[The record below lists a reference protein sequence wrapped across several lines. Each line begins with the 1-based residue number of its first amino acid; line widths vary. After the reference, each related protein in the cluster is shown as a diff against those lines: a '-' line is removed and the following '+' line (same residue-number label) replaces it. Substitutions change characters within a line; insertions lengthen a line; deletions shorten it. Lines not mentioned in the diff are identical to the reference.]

1 MQLRVGIDI
10 GGTTTVVG
18 LVDESGKV
26 LLKNTFLTGNEPSP
40 NTLILAIKTWILIK
54 AKALNA
60 EIISI
65 GIGAPNGNIH
75 SGNIEHSPNLPWKG
89 IVPLSELF
97 FKALNVP
104 VKLTND
110 ANAAALG
117 EWIFGAAKNCPNF
130 LFITLGT
137 GLGSGI
143 VSENK
148 MIYGHTGM
156 ASELGHVIMEEGGRL
171 CGCGRKGCAETY
183 CSATGLVKTYA
194 ELTQIDSSKLT
205 ARLIFEKARNN
216 EPEALKAFD
225 LLTDSLSLLLVNAV
239 AFTSPEKI
247 FIFGGLAQ
255 AGNLLMKPLQEKFE
269 ARLQNIY
276 KKTVQIQFSG
286 LKENDAAILGAV
298 ALSMQA

>member
-18 LVDESGKV
+18 LVDELGNV
-26 LLKNTFLTGNEPSP
+26 VLKNTFLTGSESTP
-40 NTLILAIKTWILIK
+40 NTLILAIKTWIQIK
-54 AKALNA
+54 AKLLKAD
-60 EIISI
+60 IISV

-75 SGNIEHSPNLPWKG
+75 TGNIEHSPNLPWKG
-89 IVPLSELF
+89 IVPLASLF
-97 FKALNVP
+97 EKALNVP

-117 EWIFGAAKNCPNF
+117 EWIFGAAKNCNDF
-130 LFITLGT
+130 LFVTLGT

-143 VSENK
+143 VSEGK

-156 ASELGHVIMEEGGRL
+156 AAEFGHIIIKDNGRT

-183 CSATGLVKTYA
+183 CSASGIVTTYSEITG
-194 ELTQIDSSKLT
+194 IDKNDLS
-205 ARLIFEKARNN
+205 ARLIFEKALND

-225 LLTDSLSLLLVNAV
+225 LLTDDLALLLANAV
-239 AFTSPEKI
+239 AFSSPAKI
-247 FIFGGLAQ
+247 FLFGGLAQ
-255 AGNLLMKPLQEKFE
+255 AGDILMTPLKAKFE

-276 KKTVQIQFSG
+276 KGTVSLQFSG
-286 LKENDAAILGAV
+286 LRENDAAILGAV
-298 ALSMQA
+298 ALSMQ